1 MGTYG
6 NLGTLV
12 VPIEVPPFYIVKGG
26 IGNSISLFGGNLRE
40 LVALEVKGMNDSDL
54 MQLAIQMGWKT
65 NNAGRWWTDEFE
77 PVQNTWTWDRVKQEI
92 WPREV

>member
-26 IGNSISLFGGNLRE
+26 IGNSISLFGAE
-40 LVALEVKGMNDSDL
+40 L
-54 MQLAIQMGWKT
+54 
-65 NNAGRWWTDEFE
+65 AGT
-77 PVQNTWTWDRVKQEI
+77 K
-92 WPREV
+92 